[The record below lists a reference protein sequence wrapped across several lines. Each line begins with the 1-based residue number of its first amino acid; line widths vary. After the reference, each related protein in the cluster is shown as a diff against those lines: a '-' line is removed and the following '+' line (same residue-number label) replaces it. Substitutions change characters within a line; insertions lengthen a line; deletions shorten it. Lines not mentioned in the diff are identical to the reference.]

1 MVVTMVSG
9 GGDWWDSGGNRSGGN
24 RSGDS
29 GQVIMVVTV
38 VRSVVLTVVM

>member
-1 MVVTMVSG
+1 MGVM
-9 GGDWWDSGGNRSGGN
+9 GDSGGN